1 MQYRSNITPIIF
13 VGTLILFLSSMMLSS
28 VVVLSFEAFVYC
40 IVLINDPNI
49 ISPPLSSRTSFVYS
63 LIAQGK
69 TLSEAVRK
77 AKMKVTMPYRR
88 RFELV
93 FGDYWGINFLFPAV
107 IIFKQSNNGLNYDGI
122 KIG

>member
-1 MQYRSNITPIIF
+1 
-13 VGTLILFLSSMMLSS
+13 MLSS